1 MRVNE
6 SVSVFA
12 GRDENVKSQREMPQG
27 KKSDDKN
34 GKELKSISASDLTL
48 QGQDEAVIK
57 KLQAR
62 KQAMKIVMDQFSRD
76 DETDMKVKELSERN
90 KELDGNILNSMN
102 EIDKIEENRNTVA
115 EAYGIDLETYKKG
128 TNEEFDNTM
137 RDLDEQKG
145 ALDNKI
151 NEYKKEMYENSAYI
165 DSVSKARLKGAPM
178 LDAQKT
184 AEKITDSASKEI
196 IGILINDAKDHVD
209 DEIEKKEE
217 EAEKIKEKQ
226 EEQEEAKN
234 NTSSAVSQKDPA
246 ADSLGNIKKADTI
259 QKKLEEEINNMI
271 NNKKILEEDLK
282 GIVLD
287 EQK

>member
-1 MRVNE
+1 MRVDKN
-6 SVSVFA
+6 VGFFA
-12 GRDENVKSQREMPQG
+12 GNDENVKAQREMQQG
-27 KKSDDKN
+27 KKADGKG

-62 KQAMKIVMDQFSRD
+62 KQAMKIVMDQFSSD
-76 DETDMKVKELSERN
+76 DETDMKVKELKERN
-90 KELDGNILNSMN
+90 KELDGSILESMK
-102 EIDKIEENRNTVA
+102 EIDKIEENRNTAA
-115 EAYGIDLETYKKG
+115 EAYGIDLSTYKKG

-137 RDLDEQKG
+137 KVLDEQKG
-145 ALDNKI
+145 ALNEKI
-151 NEYKKEMYENSAYI
+151 EEYKKEMYENTAYV

-178 LDAQKT
+178 LAAQKT

-209 DEIEKKEE
+209 EEIEKKEE
-217 EAEKIKEKQ
+217 EAEEIKEKQ
-226 EEQEEAKN
+226 EEQEEMKN
-234 NTSSAVSQKDPA
+234 TNSAASQKDPA
-246 ADSLGNIKKADTI
+246 AESLSNIKKADTL
-259 QKKLEEEINNMI
+259 QKKLEEEINSML

-282 GIVLD
+282 GIALD

>member
-102 EIDKIEENRNTVA
+102 EIDKIEENRNTAA

>member
-1 MRVNE
+1 MRVDKN
-6 SVSVFA
+6 VGFFA
-12 GRDENVKSQREMPQG
+12 GNDENVKAQREMQQG
-27 KKSDDKN
+27 KKADGKD

-62 KQAMKIVMDQFSRD
+62 KQAMKIVMDQFSSD
-76 DETDMKVKELSERN
+76 DETDMKVKELKERN
-90 KELDGNILNSMN
+90 KELDGSILESMK
-102 EIDKIEENRNTVA
+102 EIDKIEENRNTAA
-115 EAYGIDLETYKKG
+115 EAYGIDLSTYKKG

-137 RDLDEQKG
+137 KVLDEQKG
-145 ALDNKI
+145 ALNEKI
-151 NEYKKEMYENSAYI
+151 EEYKKEMYENTAYV

-178 LDAQKT
+178 LAAQKT

-209 DEIEKKEE
+209 EEIEKKEE
-217 EAEKIKEKQ
+217 EAEEIKEKQ
-226 EEQEEAKN
+226 EEQEEMKN
-234 NTSSAVSQKDPA
+234 TNSAASQKDPA
-246 ADSLGNIKKADTI
+246 AESLSNIKKADTL
-259 QKKLEEEINNMI
+259 QKKLEEEINSML

-282 GIVLD
+282 GIALD

>member
-1 MRVNE
+1 MRVDKN
-6 SVSVFA
+6 VGFFA
-12 GRDENVKSQREMPQG
+12 GNDENVKAQREMQQG
-27 KKSDDKN
+27 KKADGKG

-62 KQAMKIVMDQFSRD
+62 KQAMKIVMDQFSSD
-76 DETDMKVKELSERN
+76 DETDMKVKELKERN
-90 KELDGNILNSMN
+90 KELDGTILESMK
-102 EIDKIEENRNTVA
+102 EIDKIEENRNTAA
-115 EAYGIDLETYKKG
+115 EAYGIDLSTYKKG

-137 RDLDEQKG
+137 KVLDEQKG
-145 ALDNKI
+145 ALNEKI
-151 NEYKKEMYENSAYI
+151 EEYKKEMYENTAYV

-178 LDAQKT
+178 LAAQKT

-209 DEIEKKEE
+209 EEIEKKEE
-217 EAEKIKEKQ
+217 EAEEIKEKQ
-226 EEQEEAKN
+226 EEQEEIKN
-234 NTSSAVSQKDPA
+234 TNSAAPQKDPA
-246 ADSLGNIKKADTI
+246 AESLSNIKKADTL
-259 QKKLEEEINNMI
+259 QKKLEEEINSML

-282 GIVLD
+282 GIALD

>member
-1 MRVNE
+1 MRVDKN
-6 SVSVFA
+6 VGFFA
-12 GRDENVKSQREMPQG
+12 GNDENVKAQREMQQG
-27 KKSDDKN
+27 KKADGKG

-62 KQAMKIVMDQFSRD
+62 KQAMKIVMDQFSSD
-76 DETDMKVKELSERN
+76 DETDMKVKELKERN
-90 KELDGNILNSMN
+90 KELDGSILESMK

-115 EAYGIDLETYKKG
+115 EAYGIDLSTYKKG

-137 RDLDEQKG
+137 KVLDEQKG
-145 ALDNKI
+145 ALNEKI
-151 NEYKKEMYENSAYI
+151 EEYKKEMYENTAYV

-178 LDAQKT
+178 LAAQKT

-209 DEIEKKEE
+209 EEIEKKEE
-217 EAEKIKEKQ
+217 EAEEIKEKQ
-226 EEQEEAKN
+226 EEQEEIKN
-234 NTSSAVSQKDPA
+234 TNSAASQKDPA
-246 ADSLGNIKKADTI
+246 AESLSNIKKADTL
-259 QKKLEEEINNMI
+259 QKKLEEEINSML

-282 GIVLD
+282 GIALD

>member
-1 MRVNE
+1 MRVDKN
-6 SVSVFA
+6 VGFFA
-12 GRDENVKSQREMPQG
+12 GNDENVKAQRELQQG
-27 KKSDDKN
+27 KKADGKG

-62 KQAMKIVMDQFSRD
+62 KQAMKIVMDQFSSD
-76 DETDMKVKELSERN
+76 DETDMKVKELKERN
-90 KELDGNILNSMN
+90 KELDGTILESMK
-102 EIDKIEENRNTVA
+102 EIDKIEENRNTAA
-115 EAYGIDLETYKKG
+115 EAYGIDLSTYKKG

-137 RDLDEQKG
+137 KVLDEQKG
-145 ALDNKI
+145 ALNEKI
-151 NEYKKEMYENSAYI
+151 EEYKKEMYENTAYV

-178 LDAQKT
+178 LAAQKT

-209 DEIEKKEE
+209 EEIEKKEE
-217 EAEKIKEKQ
+217 EAEEIKEKQ
-226 EEQEEAKN
+226 EEQEEIKN
-234 NTSSAVSQKDPA
+234 ANSAAPQKDPA
-246 ADSLGNIKKADTI
+246 AESLSNIKKADTL
-259 QKKLEEEINNMI
+259 QKKLEEEINSML

-282 GIVLD
+282 GLALD

>member
-1 MRVNE
+1 MRVDKN
-6 SVSVFA
+6 VGFFA
-12 GRDENVKSQREMPQG
+12 GNDENVKAQREMQQG
-27 KKSDDKN
+27 KKADGKG

-62 KQAMKIVMDQFSRD
+62 KQAMKIVMDQFSSD
-76 DETDMKVKELSERN
+76 DETDMKVKELKERN
-90 KELDGNILNSMN
+90 KELDGSILESMK
-102 EIDKIEENRNTVA
+102 EIDKIEENRNTAA
-115 EAYGIDLETYKKG
+115 EAYGIDLSTYKKG

-137 RDLDEQKG
+137 KVLDEQKG
-145 ALDNKI
+145 ALNEKI
-151 NEYKKEMYENSAYI
+151 EAYKKEMNENTAYV

-178 LDAQKT
+178 LAAQKT

-209 DEIEKKEE
+209 EEIEKKEE
-217 EAEKIKEKQ
+217 EAEEIKEKQ

-234 NTSSAVSQKDPA
+234 ANTAAPQKDPTA
-246 ADSLGNIKKADTI
+246 ESLVNIKKADTL
-259 QKKLEEEINNMI
+259 QKKLEEEINSML

-282 GIVLD
+282 GIALD

>member
-1 MRVNE
+1 MRVDKN
-6 SVSVFA
+6 VGFFA
-12 GRDENVKSQREMPQG
+12 GNDENVKAQREMQQG
-27 KKSDDKN
+27 KKADGKG

-62 KQAMKIVMDQFSRD
+62 KQAMKIVMDQFSSD
-76 DETDMKVKELSERN
+76 DETDMKVKELKERN
-90 KELDGNILNSMN
+90 KELDGSILESMK
-102 EIDKIEENRNTVA
+102 EIDKIEENRNTAA
-115 EAYGIDLETYKKG
+115 EAYGIDLSTYKKG

-137 RDLDEQKG
+137 KVLDEQKG
-145 ALDNKI
+145 ALNEKI
-151 NEYKKEMYENSAYI
+151 EEYKKEMYENTAYV

-178 LDAQKT
+178 LAAQKT

-209 DEIEKKEE
+209 EEIEKKEE
-217 EAEKIKEKQ
+217 EAEEIKEKQ
-226 EEQEEAKN
+226 EEQEEIKN
-234 NTSSAVSQKDPA
+234 TNSAASQKDPA
-246 ADSLGNIKKADTI
+246 AESLSNIKKADTL
-259 QKKLEEEINNMI
+259 QKKLEEEINSML

-282 GIVLD
+282 GIALD

>member
-1 MRVNE
+1 MRVDKN
-6 SVSVFA
+6 VGFFA
-12 GRDENVKSQREMPQG
+12 GNDENVKAQREMQQG
-27 KKSDDKN
+27 KKADGKG

-62 KQAMKIVMDQFSRD
+62 KQAMKIVMDQFSSD
-76 DETDMKVKELSERN
+76 DETDMKVKELKERN
-90 KELDGNILNSMN
+90 KELDGTILESMK
-102 EIDKIEENRNTVA
+102 EIDKIEENRNTAA
-115 EAYGIDLETYKKG
+115 EAYGIDLSTYKKG

-137 RDLDEQKG
+137 KVLDEQKG
-145 ALDNKI
+145 ALNEKI
-151 NEYKKEMYENSAYI
+151 EEYKKEMYENTAYV

-178 LDAQKT
+178 LAAQKT

-209 DEIEKKEE
+209 EEIEKKEE
-217 EAEKIKEKQ
+217 EAEEIKEKQ
-226 EEQEEAKN
+226 EEQEEIKN
-234 NTSSAVSQKDPA
+234 TNSAAPQKDPA
-246 ADSLGNIKKADTI
+246 AESLSNIKKADTL
-259 QKKLEEEINNMI
+259 QKKLEEEINSML

-282 GIVLD
+282 GLALD